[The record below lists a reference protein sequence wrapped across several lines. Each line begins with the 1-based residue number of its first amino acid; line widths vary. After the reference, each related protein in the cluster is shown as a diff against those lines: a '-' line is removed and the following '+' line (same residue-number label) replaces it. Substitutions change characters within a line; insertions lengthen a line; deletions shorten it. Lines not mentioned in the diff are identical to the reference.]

1 MTMIRQLGGN
11 HQQREAL
18 AGEFVQQSV
27 DFRLRF
33 HARLQAHESWLR
45 EVDHRSAPAILP
57 SRLAMI
63 ATLALWSSDLPALR
77 RLFPGNRK
85 RTGDTPSA

>member
-1 MTMIRQLGGN
+1 MLVIALGLFLVVSLLVKEELSGSMLGN
-11 HQQREAL
+11 LGKGLIA
-18 AGEFVQQSV
+18 
-27 DFRLRF
+27 
-33 HARLQAHESWLR
+33 
-45 EVDHRSAPAILP
+45 
-57 SRLAMI
+57 LAMI